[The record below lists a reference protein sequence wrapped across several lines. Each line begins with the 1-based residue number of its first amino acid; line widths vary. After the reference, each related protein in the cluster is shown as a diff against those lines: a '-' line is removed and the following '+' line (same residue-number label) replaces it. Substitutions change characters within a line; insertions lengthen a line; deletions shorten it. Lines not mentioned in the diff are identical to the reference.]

1 MIELLEILAEA
12 EEDVNA
18 GKVAPMEETF
28 TSLRAIL
35 KEKCNGSVYCN

>member
-1 MIELLEILAEA
+1 MIELLEIRAEA

-35 KEKCNGSVYCN
+35 KEKCNG